1 MCLSTTNRNQ
11 NEEAAQKGSCVT
23 ILPRRRKGSPLP
35 HADPVKRPVFLTSKD
50 ILALFHMQ
58 QKSAADKLGISL
70 TALKM
75 ACKKLGL
82 PRWPYMRT
90 SPAEAEKEKG
100 KGKEKEGSQWATTSL
115 ELGELMED
123 AMRHCCEEEDC

>member
-1 MCLSTTNRNQ
+1 M
-11 NEEAAQKGSCVT
+11 EPFIT

-90 SPAEAEKEKG
+90 GPAEAEKEKEG
-100 KGKEKEGSQWATTSL
+100 KGRWATTSL

-123 AMRHCCEEEDC
+123 AMRHCCEEED